1 MPRIAVL
8 LLPVQSEGAIV
19 EGPDG
24 GDGGSSSKMPGLAV
38 PQELNNV
45 VTSVIVPAPDAA
57 TDPEKV
63 MEGPLRAGLR
73 TTFELSDGSQMDVR

>member
-1 MPRIAVL
+1 
-8 LLPVQSEGAIV
+8 
-19 EGPDG
+19 
-24 GDGGSSSKMPGLAV
+24 MPGLAV

-63 MEGPLRAGLR
+63 MEGAGLR